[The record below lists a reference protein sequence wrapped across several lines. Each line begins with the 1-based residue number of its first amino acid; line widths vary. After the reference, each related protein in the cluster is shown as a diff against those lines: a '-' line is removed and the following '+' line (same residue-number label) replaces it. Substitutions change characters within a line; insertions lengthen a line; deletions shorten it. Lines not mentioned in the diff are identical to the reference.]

1 MFDGIIKKYSAKII
15 KENGEEYAYEF
26 KDTPTFKEI
35 YPQIHTDI
43 IQLISLDKNL
53 EMWIDEEGKLKDN
66 KKINHK
72 ATLLWYNALERVID
86 DVIIGD
92 VAIVERI
99 EDDEV

>member
-1 MFDGIIKKYSAKII
+1 MFDGVIKKYSAKII
-15 KENGEEYAYEF
+15 KENGEEYTYEF
-26 KDTPTFKEI
+26 KDTPNFKEI

>member
-1 MFDGIIKKYSAKII
+1 MFDGVIKKYSAKII
-15 KENGEEYAYEF
+15 KENGEEYTYEF
-26 KDTPTFKEI
+26 KDMPNFKEI

-72 ATLLWYNALERVID
+72 ATLLWYNTLERVVD
-86 DVIIGD
+86 DVIVGD
-92 VAIVERI
+92 VAIVEGGY
-99 EDDEV
+99 E